1 MKKLYSLSNK
11 EFKRLINI
19 RFNNI
24 NDGLDNFSNGILECT
39 DDSLSFKDKENRF
52 LKFFQDALSLNSN
65 YLIIDFYLKNLNA
78 EEILNLLDSLDHDN
92 KIILLQELKNL
103 KDDSIYF
110 TLTDCKL
117 MDFITILNTRAL
129 FFCTI
134 YFKNFPFTI
143 WGNYDLKF
151 PVFFS
156 DINNLNIYKD
166 LSNKHGLSINLI
178 NIKEEGIV

>member
-1 MKKLYSLSNK
+1 MENLHPLSDKDFK
-11 EFKRLINI
+11 ELIKI

-24 NDGLDNFSNGILECT
+24 NDGFNMFSNGVLECV
-39 DDSLSFKDKENRF
+39 DDTLSFKAKEERF
-52 LKFFQDALSLNSN
+52 FKFFQQAFSLNSN
-65 YLIIDFYLKNLNA
+65 HLIVDFYLKNLNA
-78 EEILNLLDSLDHDN
+78 EETLNLLESLDHDN

-110 TLTDCKL
+110 TLTDNNL
-117 MDFITILNTRAL
+117 LDFITILNTRAL

-134 YFKNFPFTI
+134 YFKHFPFTI

-156 DINNLNIYKD
+156 NINILNQYKD
-166 LSNKHGLSINLI
+166 LANKHGLSINLI
-178 NIKEEGIV
+178 NIKKEGII